1 VARVLYVADTGS
13 GRILRINPDSGQ
25 FVRNARHNFSIYSSM
40 AETFEYSMYT
50 CTQQDVFASGIYRPS
65 GLHVDGQFVYVGE
78 HGTGKILVYEK
89 QTGVLISSVPTGA
102 QGLLGLAKS
111 PLTNELWYAD
121 GPGNRIGKVVVDT
134 PCGLV
139 SNHNLHNTSA
149 AASAVDWNATT
160 CTAVPYQDT
169 AADTER
175 FVHEA
180 FLNTHNSSNFPA
192 NYPSDYANVTA
203 AQCELV
209 NFDILLMEGFICH
222 VCLPEPCKNGG
233 QCAHH
238 PGVYTSGGFSCECPA
253 GWTGD
258 TCQFPMQVSSV
269 VAQVTLNLDL
279 SSYDAAG
286 LEGLQLDIRADLAAL
301 AGVSVSQVVIEELGV
316 GSVWVRFRIVASSA
330 AGSSATSPIVS
341 LRTLQTKVDA
351 GGVQIAGGTPIGS
364 VLTLDLQILAPR
376 AFEDI
381 AYPPP
386 SSTHDGDD
394 DNPLWRPAVIV
405 ALALGMLGTGVGV
418 GFAIAKCDSGK
429 GEGNAATGKNVQ
441 ENHYDDVEA
450 KPFSPGDGRLM
461 RQMIVERGKANA
473 VTKTTP

>member
-1 VARVLYVADTGS
+1 MG
-13 GRILRINPDSGQ
+13 
-25 FVRNARHNFSIYSSM
+25 
-40 AETFEYSMYT
+40 
-50 CTQQDVFASGIYRPS
+50 
-65 GLHVDGQFVYVGE
+65 
-78 HGTGKILVYEK
+78 
-89 QTGVLISSVPTGA
+89 
-102 QGLLGLAKS
+102 
-111 PLTNELWYAD
+111 
-121 GPGNRIGKVVVDT
+121 
-134 PCGLV
+134 
-139 SNHNLHNTSA
+139 
-149 AASAVDWNATT
+149 
-160 CTAVPYQDT
+160 
-169 AADTER
+169 ER

-192 NYPSDYANVTA
+192 NYPSDYATMTA

-233 QCAHH
+233 QCVHH

-364 VLTLDLQILAPR
+364 VLTLDLQILAPS

-381 AYPPP
+381 AHPPP
-386 SSTHDGDD
+386 SSTHDGDY
-394 DNPLWRPAVIV
+394 NPLWRPAVII
-405 ALALGMLGTGVGV
+405 ALALGMLGTGIGV
-418 GFAIAKCDSGK
+418 GFAIAKCDSGN
-429 GEGNAATGKNVQ
+429 GEGNAATGKIVQ
-441 ENHYDDVEA
+441 ENHIDVEA
-450 KPFSPGDGRLM
+450 KPFSPR
-461 RQMIVERGKANA
+461 RQM
-473 VTKTTP
+473 P